1 MSKDNVALKDPE
13 VSSYRLPKA
22 VVPERYEIRLAPDLG
37 NQTFSGSEDI
47 LVKVLEPTNSIILNS
62 IELDI
67 QNATLIQNGEE
78 LQAKIALDTE
88 NERLHLEFNK
98 MIRSGSA
105 TLKIT
110 FNGAINDKLHGF
122 YRSTSKLSDGST
134 RTIAC
139 TQFEPTDARRAFPCW
154 DEPDFKATFKLTL
167 TVDNNLTAIS
177 NTAVESEKAVG
188 NNKKEISFKE
198 TMKMSTYIVAYVVGD
213 FEGTQPKMVDG
224 TPVRIWAPPGKLNLT
239 KFAEQS
245 ASTALAFFN
254 KYYGIPYPSDKLD
267 FIAIPDFAFGAMENL
282 GCVTFREN
290 ALLVDENTASHAEL
304 ERVADV
310 IAHEIAHM
318 WFGNLVT
325 MKWWNGLWLNEAFA
339 SFMQILAVDDW
350 KPEWR
355 HWETLGVS
363 RANAMTT
370 DGLLSTRPI
379 EFPVRRPEEAEA
391 MFDVLTYEK
400 GASVLRMLE
409 QYLGSE
415 VYRKGINKYLT
426 THKHDNAETTDL
438 FEAIEKV
445 ADQPVKSMMDTW
457 IFQEG
462 YPLIR
467 VKRESP
473 NVLKLEQERFL
484 YRRKEAPQEFS
495 DEKQREKISLRF
507 HVPIMLRVKT
517 EKGYVNKK
525 VLLTEASTTVS
536 FDSPVDWAI
545 VNEGGHGYYRVHYSA
560 DLLEKMLSL
569 LPESFKTV
577 TDNAEGKPPLN
588 GTLAIERF
596 NLLNDMW
603 AGALAGLIDIDAYF
617 GLLECFK
624 DETDKNAWTVILG
637 SLTYIERVV
646 GPSQK
651 AKAKF
656 AAQVRNLLS
665 TQVKRLGYE
674 PTKGEDALTGQL
686 RGMILAAAGV
696 LGEDKEVLE
705 KVKPLFEK
713 YKKDKTSIHKD
724 VAPAV
729 ISVLASHGDEKLYEE
744 FEKLHKTADSPQEE
758 DRYMYAFAMFK
769 SPKLLTKTMEKTIN
783 GEVRTQNA
791 PFLARSVMFNVHGR
805 EVAWEFVKKNWST
818 MHKMF
823 PTVSMARMCEGITAL
838 VEDNLLKDAEDFF
851 ANNAP
856 KQAAKTIDQHLE
868 KLKIAVALKKR
879 SEL

>member
-1 MSKDNVALKDPE
+1 MSKDNVAVKDPE
-13 VSSYRLPKA
+13 VASYRLSKG
-22 VVPERYEIRLAPDLG
+22 VVPERYEIHLAPDLG
-37 NQTFSGSEDI
+37 NQTFTGSEEI
-47 LVKVLEPTNSIILNS
+47 LVKVVEPTDHILLNA

-78 LQAKIALDTE
+78 FKAKIALDAE
-88 NERLHLEFNK
+88 NERLSLTFNK
-98 MIRSGSA
+98 LVKTGNA
-105 TLKIT
+105 TLKID
-110 FNGAINDKLHGF
+110 FAGAINDKLHGF
-122 YRSTSKLSDGST
+122 YRSTSKLSDGTT

-154 DEPDFKATFKLTL
+154 DEPDFKATFKIAL
-167 TVDNNLTAIS
+167 TVDKNLTAIS

-188 NNKKEISFKE
+188 SDKKEISFKE

-213 FEGTQPKMVDG
+213 FEGTAPKMVDG
-224 TPVRIWAPPGKLNLT
+224 TPVRIWAPPGKLHLT

-318 WFGNLVT
+318 WFGNLAT

-339 SFMQILAVDDW
+339 SFMQIIAVDDW

-409 QYLGSE
+409 QYLGPD

-426 THKHDNAETTDL
+426 THKHSNTETTDL
-438 FEAIEKV
+438 FEAIETV
-445 ADQPVKSMMDTW
+445 AEQPVKTMMDTW

-462 YPLIR
+462 YPLVR

-495 DEKQREKISLRF
+495 DEKQREKLSLRF
-507 HVPIMLRVKT
+507 HVPIMLRAKT

-525 VLLTEASTTVS
+525 VLLTEATTTVS
-536 FDSPVDWAI
+536 FDSPVEWVV
-545 VNEGGHGYYRVHYSA
+545 VNEGGHGYYRAHYSA
-560 DLLEKMLSL
+560 ELLEKLLTL
-569 LPESFKTV
+569 LPESFKNV
-577 TDNAEGKPPLN
+577 TDNAEGKPWL
-588 GTLAIERF
+588 LAIERF

-603 AGALAGLIDIDAYF
+603 AGVLAGLLDVDAYF

-624 DETDKNAWTVILG
+624 EETDKNAWTVILG

-646 GPSQK
+646 GPNEQ
-651 AKAKF
+651 AKSKF
-656 AAQVRNLLS
+656 AKQVRDLLSAQV
-665 TQVKRLGYE
+665 QRLGYE
-674 PTKGEDALTGQL
+674 PAQGEDALTGQL
-686 RGMILAAAGV
+686 RGMILSAAGV

-705 KVKPLFEK
+705 KVKPLFER
-713 YKKDKTSIHKD
+713 YKKDRTSIHKD

-729 ISVLASHGDEKLYEE
+729 ISILAAHGDETLYEE
-744 FEKLHKTADSPQEE
+744 FEKLHKSAESPQEE
-758 DRYMYAFAMFK
+758 DRYMYAFANFK

-791 PFLARSVMFNVHGR
+791 PFLARSVMYNVHGR
-805 EVAWEFVKKNWST
+805 DLAWQFVKKNWST

-823 PTVSMARMCEGITAL
+823 PTVSIHRMCEGVTAL
-838 VEDNLLKDAEDFF
+838 IEEPLLKDVEEFF
-851 ANNAP
+851 ARNAP
-856 KQAAKTIDQHLE
+856 KQAAKTIEQHIE

-879 SEL
+879 SIDL

>member
-13 VSSYRLPKA
+13 VASYRLSKS
-22 VVPERYEIRLAPDLG
+22 VVPERYDIRLAPDLG
-37 NQTFSGSEDI
+37 NQAFSGEEDV
-47 LVKVLEPTNSIILNS
+47 LLKVLEPTNEIVLNA

-67 QNATLIQNGEE
+67 QETSITQGTEE
-78 LQAKIALDTE
+78 LKGKFSLDVE
-88 NERLHLEFNK
+88 NERLKVTFDSTIK
-98 MIRSGSA
+98 AGTA
-105 TLKIT
+105 TLHLKFRGT
-110 FNGAINDKLHGF
+110 INDKLHGF
-122 YRSTSKLSDGST
+122 YRSTSKLPDGTT

-167 TVDNNLTAIS
+167 TVDSKYTAIS
-177 NTAVESEKAVG
+177 NTAVEAEKPVG
-188 NNKKEISFKE
+188 NDKKQVSFKE
-198 TMKMSTYIVAYVVGD
+198 TMKMSTYIVAWVVGE
-213 FEGTQPKMVDG
+213 FESTAPKIVDG
-224 TPVRIWAPPGKLNLT
+224 TPIKIWAPPGKLHLT

-290 ALLVDENTASHAEL
+290 ALLVDEKTASHAEL

-318 WFGNLVT
+318 WFGNLAT

-355 HWETLGVS
+355 HWQTLGVS
-363 RANAMTT
+363 RASAMAT

-415 VYRKGINKYLT
+415 VYRKGINKYLN

-445 ADQPVKSMMDTW
+445 AEQPVKSMMDTW

-462 YPLIR
+462 YPLVR
-467 VKRESP
+467 VKKESK
-473 NVLKLEQERFL
+473 NALKLEQERFL

-495 DEKQREKISLRF
+495 DEKQREKLSLRF
-507 HVPIMLRVKT
+507 HVPIMLRAKT
-517 EKGYVNKK
+517 EKGFVNKK
-525 VLLTEASTTVS
+525 LLLTEAATTVA
-536 FDSPVDWAI
+536 FDSPVEWAV
-545 VNEGGHGYYRVHYSA
+545 VNEGGHGYFRVHYSME
-560 DLLEKMLSL
+560 LLEQLLSL
-569 LPESFKTV
+569 LPESFETV
-577 TDNAEGKPPLN
+577 TDNAEGKPLL
-588 GTLAIERF
+588 LAIERF

-603 AGALAGLIDIDAYF
+603 AGTLAGLIDLDAYF
-617 GLLECFK
+617 GLLDYFK
-624 DETDKNAWTVILG
+624 NETDKNAWTVILG
-637 SLTYIERVV
+637 SLQYLERVI
-646 GPSQK
+646 GPSQHARSNF
-651 AKAKF
+651 AKR
-656 AAQVRNLLS
+656 VRDLVS
-665 TQVKRLGYE
+665 TQVQRLGYE
-674 PTKGEDALTGQL
+674 PKSGEDALTGQL
-686 RGMILAAAGV
+686 RGMVLATLGV
-696 LGEDKEVLE
+696 LGEDRDVHE
-705 KVKPLFEK
+705 KMKPLFEK

-729 ISVLASHGDEKLYEE
+729 VSVLAAHGDDKLYEE
-744 FEKLHKTADSPQEE
+744 FEKLHKTAESPQEE
-758 DRYMYAFAMFK
+758 DRYMYALAMFK
-769 SPKLLTKTMEKTIN
+769 SPALLAKTMEKTIS

-791 PFLARSVMFNVHGR
+791 PFLARSVMYNVYGR
-805 EVAWEFVKKNWST
+805 ELAWEFVKQNWAT

-823 PTVSMARMCEGITAL
+823 PTVSIARMCEGVTAL
-838 VEDNLLKDAEDFF
+838 VGDSMLKEVEEFF
-851 ANNAP
+851 ARNQV
-856 KQAAKTIDQHLE
+856 KQATKTIDQHIE
-868 KLKIAVALKKR
+868 KLKVAVSLKNR
-879 SEL
+879 SKDSLQ